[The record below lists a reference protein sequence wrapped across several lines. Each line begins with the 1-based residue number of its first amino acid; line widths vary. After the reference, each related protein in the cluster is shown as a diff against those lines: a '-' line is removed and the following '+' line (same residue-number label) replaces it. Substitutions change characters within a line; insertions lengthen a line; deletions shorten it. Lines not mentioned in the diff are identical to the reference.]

1 MSNVWSRM
9 PHWSTLVQRW
19 TEAMEHHGVDFEEG
33 LTTVVDVVCEDLPEV
48 RTVSG
53 LRDMWI
59 DRGSSLSDRPIPA
72 FHLLSLESQKSRLH
86 DANEVL
92 RALGETGGDPELV
105 AAVMIAATSV
115 GYDDHDDSLQAA
127 GRMATAIL
135 EAYAIDPPRQDRRPV
150 FLMEDRFDLGGLAS
164 ERLSDA
170 LAREHAGIFRS
181 VIAARI
187 RYLIKTVDG
196 TRIPSREEL
205 AIGLPGEFD
214 LAFGTR
220 TQSVT
225 SGSHDGA
232 GKDTTR
238 LALSSLPRDERIMIL
253 DAIMAGLAA
262 RGHDVD
268 AVVRFDPERRSSSY
282 FGSAIRATVDATP
295 RNGWDLRVSRP
306 TLITIKP
313 DEADACKVFVGLDG
327 SVRTEDIEALARL
340 MERAVEAGK
349 RIDAEGLRIDD
360 WEHVDPRDLRVDSL
374 TRRIAHLRDIDLIHD
389 VRWRWGE
396 EGKENPVPISE
407 KDVRSIG
414 LRVTDRRVHILRH
427 WLPCPR
433 DGALLFED
441 DGRTQ
446 TIRTPRAIGRDALDR
461 PIAEVLDQPDLADID
476 DVIVDAI
483 TIDADGRSVLYLRSR
498 PDPLPFPTNFEGRSE
513 TGMR

>member
-19 TEAMEHHGVDFEEG
+19 TEAMWRHGVGIEQR
-33 LTTVVDVVCEDLPEV
+33 LTTVVDVVCDDLSEL

-53 LRDMWI
+53 LRHMWI
-59 DRGSSLSDRPIPA
+59 DRGSSLYDRPIPA
-72 FHLLSLESQKSRLH
+72 FHLLSLESQRDRLH

-105 AAVMIAATSV
+105 AAVMIAATAA

-127 GRMATAIL
+127 GRMAMAIL
-135 EAYAIDPPRQDRRPV
+135 EAHAIDPPRQDRRPV
-150 FLMEDRFDLGGLAS
+150 FLMEDRFDLGGSAS
-164 ERLSDA
+164 ERLADA

-181 VIAARI
+181 VLAARI
-187 RYLIKTVDG
+187 RYLVKTAEGV
-196 TRIPSREEL
+196 RIPTREEL

-214 LAFGTR
+214 LAFGARTR
-220 TQSVT
+220 PVT
-225 SGSHDGA
+225 SGSSDGA
-232 GKDTTR
+232 REGTTR
-238 LALSSLPRDERIMIL
+238 VALSSLPRDELIMIL
-253 DAIMAGLAA
+253 DAITAGLAA
-262 RGHDVD
+262 GGHDID
-268 AVVRFDPERRSSSY
+268 AVTGFDPERRSSSH
-282 FGSAIRATVDATP
+282 FGPAIRATVDANA
-295 RNGWDLRVSRP
+295 RNGWLLRVSRP

-313 DEADACKVFVGLDG
+313 DEADACKVHVGLDG
-327 SVRTEDIEALARL
+327 SVRTEEIEALGRL
-340 MERAVEAGK
+340 MERAIEAGK
-349 RIDAEGLRIDD
+349 RINAEGLRIDD

-374 TRRIAHLRDIDLIHD
+374 TRRIAHLGDIDLIQD
-389 VRWRWGE
+389 VRWRWGD

-446 TIRTPRAIGRDALDR
+446 TIRTPRAIGQDALDR
-461 PIAEVLDQPDLADID
+461 SIAEVLGQPDLADID

-483 TIDADGRSVLYLRSR
+483 TVDAERRSVLYLRSR
-498 PDPLPFPTNFEGRSE
+498 PDPLPFPTIFHDRSE
-513 TGMR
+513 TERP